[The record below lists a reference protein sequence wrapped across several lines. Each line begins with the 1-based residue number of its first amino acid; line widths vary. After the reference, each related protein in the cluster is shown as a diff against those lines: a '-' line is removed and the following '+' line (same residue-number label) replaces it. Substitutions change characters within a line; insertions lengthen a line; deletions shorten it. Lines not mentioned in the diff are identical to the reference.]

1 MTQPAPLLN
10 PKRKPRKKAD
20 EGLLLHRFGTDIGSL
35 TPNAVL
41 TAARADLRAK
51 EYNAWLVAERREYK
65 RNGRD
70 PKQLGTKKGY
80 SFLPKHTRAAA
91 TPAALLKL
99 AYESRS
105 DAGRTAE
112 TSIREPQRRRHLR
125 ESERQ
130 AHLRSPRGNLGSP
143 AYGRG

>member
-1 MTQPAPLLN
+1 MVESALPLN
-10 PKRKPRKKAD
+10 PKRKPRKIAD
-20 EGLLLHRFGTDIGSL
+20 MGLMLHRFGTDIGSL

-91 TPAALLKL
+91 TPMALLKL

-105 DAGRTAE
+105 DAGTCENLNVRRIYDHPEVISEALRMAE
-112 TSIREPQRRRHLR
+112 
-125 ESERQ
+125 
-130 AHLRSPRGNLGSP
+130 ADV
-143 AYGRG
+143 